1 MRQLRNRCHGFDVPV
16 GHIATTVRKGT
27 GWAKVELGEELEL
40 WVCHKDRYGRCRPP
54 FVYELVGTGR
64 ILGHWV
70 GKLKDIPRPLLEI
83 EHNMAARDY
92 NTLKYQLKQA
102 YGSITD
108 DDIVT
113 VLIYLRTS

>member
-1 MRQLRNRCHGFDVPV
+1 MRQLKNLRHGFDVPV

-27 GWAKVELGEELEL
+27 KWTEVELGEELEL
-40 WVCHKDRYGRCRPP
+40 WVCQKGHYGRCRPH
-54 FVYELVGTGR
+54 FGCKLVGMGQ

-92 NTLKYQLKQA
+92 NTLKHQLKQA

-108 DDIVT
+108 DDVVT